1 MDPDLS
7 LSLINTILLKCIA
20 FVFVIYYMF
29 INSTLGTYFILV
41 QAIVMLEA
49 YSHPVTRNAVVV
61 TRVVSTLVG
70 VILAIIVQVV
80 PPNVFG
86 RYPRDIIPC
95 LQDMQTVFQNSV
107 DAALSLHP
115 HYYDRH
121 SLSNDGNDSD
131 HSSASY
137 SSSKLYE
144 SLIVSG
150 YQRDR
155 IETVDKLLNHRL
167 YLAKDA
173 GALSFL
179 PLMQL
184 HPQIIPLLE
193 EMAITLDYIRRQERI
208 IAGLKQNPQRV
219 TLVEELY
226 DLQQLERPTYTTR
239 FCSSIVNNTITA
251 CDDDSGHRMKPE
263 FVNTT
268 DRAEIK
274 NVLDG
279 TSLFPAVTKLIGKR
293 LKNHENTC
301 QEIIQDHA
309 KIPTHS

>member
-1 MDPDLS
+1 M
-7 LSLINTILLKCIA
+7 
-20 FVFVIYYMF
+20 
-29 INSTLGTYFILV
+29 V
-41 QAIVMLEA
+41 QSIVMLEA

-61 TRVVSTLVG
+61 TRVVATLVG

-86 RYPRDIIPC
+86 RFPRDIIPC

-107 DAALSLHP
+107 NAALSLHP
-115 HYYDRH
+115 HYHDRH
-121 SLSNDGNDSD
+121 SLSNDGNDSN
-131 HSSASY
+131 HSDVDDDNGGGNASAKKCSASY

-167 YLAKDA
+167 FLAKDA

-184 HPQIIPLLE
+184 HPQIITLLE

-226 DLQQLERPTYTTR
+226 KLQQLQRPNYTTR
-239 FCSSIVNNTITA
+239 FCSSFVNNTTTA

-268 DRAEIK
+268 DRAELK

-279 TSLFPAVTKLIGKR
+279 TSLFPAVTKLIEKR
-293 LKNHENTC
+293 LKDHKNTC
-301 QEIIQDHA
+301 QGIIQDQA
-309 KIPTHS
+309 KIQTHS